1 MKIARFVR
9 KNTIYASTYYVLDC
23 PTYWYKS
30 QMRYL
35 RGRNIWENIYFL
47 NKYFNTEFW
56 LWYSIVT
63 AWIECNSL
71 KMWRLSSNYFV
82 PKKKRPTWQPHFWT
96 VKYWIYVWSKI
107 VEEKSFYYLHT
118 SSEIGLISI
127 EFTIWKHI
135 YPKNIVLFKVSVWKN
150 LKFKKHQKK
159 IHVNN
164 NIIAI
169 RANSVGLYRSEAIQ
183 FYFAAKN
190 NLLV

>member
-1 MKIARFVR
+1 LISKHWPFLLEFHWIKAMNHYPFWSPWKNCENCEVCAE

-35 RGRNIWENIYFL
+35 RGRNIWENIYFP

-82 PKKKRPTWQPHFWT
+82 PKKKDQHGNPIFGL
-96 VKYWIYVWSKI
+96 SN
-107 VEEKSFYYLHT
+107 
-118 SSEIGLISI
+118 IGFMSG
-127 EFTIWKHI
+127 
-135 YPKNIVLFKVSVWKN
+135 
-150 LKFKKHQKK
+150 LK
-159 IHVNN
+159 
-164 NIIAI
+164 
-169 RANSVGLYRSEAIQ
+169 
-183 FYFAAKN
+183 
-190 NLLV
+190 